1 MSSFG
6 ERFSESLSTVAEKV
20 EENKYLNSL
29 KNAFAYYLPFI
40 LVGSFA
46 TLLNTLISSKTT
58 GLAIWVPALAE
69 LGPGFTALNFATMS
83 FMTIPIVFLLGL
95 LLGRRNGTQEYATA
109 ALAVVAYITV
119 VPQVVTAAVTDQPD
133 LTTSAAG
140 VPAAALG
147 AQGLFVGILWTI
159 VITELFRWLASVDAL
174 RIKMPASVPPAVS
187 SSFSNLLPVFIVL
200 VFSAIFGIL
209 FRMLTG
215 AYLNEWIYK
224 VLQAPLEVIFQS
236 TAGIVIML
244 MTAQLFWFLG
254 IHGGLV
260 ISPIRNPLMAAGIAT
275 NVALHNAGDA
285 PTQILTF
292 GFWLVFGVVG
302 GAGMTLGL
310 NIAGMLFSS
319 QQDLKLVCRLGLLPG
334 LFSISEP
341 MVFGVPLVLNPVYV
355 IPFIGNAGISGFIG
369 VMAHQIGFVTPNV
382 VDVPFGLPILL
393 NAFISYGWQGIVV
406 QAIIIV
412 VCTLTWIPFVKIDDR
427 RARREQEREA
437 EAEVAL

>member
-1 MSSFG
+1 MSFG
-6 ERFSESLSTVAEKV
+6 ERFSDVLGTVAEKV

-46 TLLNTLISSKTT
+46 TLLNTLIASPTT
-58 GLAIWVPALAE
+58 GLAIWIPELAS
-69 LGPGFTALNFATMS
+69 LAPGFTALNFATMT

-109 ALAVVAYITV
+109 ALAVVAYVTV
-119 VPQVVTAAVTDQPD
+119 VPQAVTAAVTDQPD
-133 LTTSAAG
+133 LTASAAG
-140 VPAAALG
+140 VPATALG

-159 VITELFRWLASVDAL
+159 AITELFRWLASIEAL

-200 VFSAIFGIL
+200 VISALFGIL
-209 FRMLTG
+209 FRIVTG
-215 AYLNEWIYK
+215 SYLNEWIYSA
-224 VLQAPLEVIFQS
+224 LQAPLEVVFQS
-236 TAGIVIML
+236 TAGIVLML

-275 NVALHNAGDA
+275 NVALHNAGDT

-310 NIAGMLFSS
+310 NIAGMLFST
-319 QQDLKLVCRLGLLPG
+319 QQDLKMVCRLGLAPG

-355 IPFIGNAGISGFIG
+355 IPFVGNAGLSGFIG
-369 VMAHQIGFVTPNV
+369 VLAHQIGVLTPNV

-393 NAFISYGWQGIVV
+393 NAFVSYGWQGIIV

-427 RARREQEREA
+427 RARLERERLA
-437 EAEVAL
+437 AAEVAS